1 MSTEPEREF
10 VGNGRFALDQI
21 LGNGGVGVVVL
32 AYDIEKSRWDAM
44 KRIPST
50 DPEVLREAANIV
62 GLEHPNIASVH
73 EVFQEGAEILVSMEF
88 VQGQALGDLV
98 EPMTEETFRDFAA
111 QCLEGLRAAHEKNI
125 IHRGLKPGNIML
137 AALPEGGFQVK
148 LLDFGQSRL
157 REALLQTPAPGGV
170 SGGLAM
176 MAPEQLRHQ
185 EVDARADFY
194 SLGCVFYQALT
205 RQFPFTGEN
214 AEQLLAAQANRSF
227 QPLASLRPDL
237 PASLTAWVERM
248 FAQDRNDRPANALEA
263 LQALRSTHTA
273 DSPDQATPVV
283 AAAPSLKATP
293 AVDLSAATMRVV
305 LPLQKSKV
313 PTPVAA
319 TAQVVKPA
327 SVATAVKPAASAA
340 SVRVSAPSSLRT
352 PEPEPTKKFPVPL
365 WIPLAAAAV
374 LLIAGGVFFI
384 SGAMAPKG
392 ELAFGEDLSNGVF
405 PPGTWTISDGIMKGN
420 GKSDSL
426 WTKKEY
432 ENFELHFEVRVAP
445 KSNSGI
451 FLRCPSVEE
460 LRQKRLNYRQSAL
473 EVEIVEGEETAGYL
487 LTVAKPAKP
496 IKLSPGKWHAYDIKA
511 NGSTISVAVD
521 GTKLYDLD
529 LSKGTKPSFNPDG
542 TRNILPIALKDLPK
556 KGRIGI
562 QDWLG
567 PVEYRNFRIKEL

>member
-10 VGNGRFALDQI
+10 VGSGRFALDQI

-32 AYDIEKSRWDAM
+32 AYDLEKSRWDAM

-157 REALLQTPAPGGV
+157 SEALLQTPAPAGA

-205 RQFPFTGEN
+205 RQLPFTGEN
-214 AEQLLAAQANRSF
+214 AEQLLAAQANHIF

-237 PASLTAWVERM
+237 PAPLTAWVERM
-248 FAQDRNDRPANALEA
+248 FAQDRNDRPASALEA
-263 LQALRSTHTA
+263 LQALRSTLTA
-273 DSPDQATPVV
+273 DSPDQAAPVV

-305 LPLQKSKV
+305 LPLQKSKA

-319 TAQVVKPA
+319 TAQVVKPV
-327 SVATAVKPAASAA
+327 SVATAVKPAASSA

-352 PEPEPTKKFPVPL
+352 PEPEPTKKFPVPK
-365 WIPLAAAAV
+365 WVALAAAAV
-374 LLIAGGVFFI
+374 VLIAGAAWGIWSFAQKSKTPVAI
-384 SGAMAPKG
+384 APVAPDVKAVPKDKP
-392 ELAFGEDLSNGVF
+392 L
-405 PPGTWTISDGIMKGN
+405 PPA
-420 GKSDSL
+420 
-426 WTKKEY
+426 KKE
-432 ENFELHFEVRVAP
+432 LVP
-445 KSNSGI
+445 KSQQE
-451 FLRCPSVEE
+451 PVEE
-460 LRQKRLNYRQSAL
+460 YVLKKYDANKDGAVSIDEFRNLWSGQFDHLDGNHDGNLARNEWRN
-473 EVEIVEGEETAGYL
+473 
-487 LTVAKPAKP
+487 PAFN
-496 IKLSPGKWHAYDIKA
+496 DM
-511 NGSTISVAVD
+511 
-521 GTKLYDLD
+521 DLD
-529 LSKGTKPSFNPDG
+529 KSGVLEKQEWIRFRNWCFSTFMDANKDG
-542 TRNILPIALKDLPK
+542 KAVPGEWK
-556 KGRIGI
+556 
-562 QDWLG
+562 
-567 PVEYRNFRIKEL
+567 